1 MDNLGGYSDIIMKIT
16 YYIAHNEKDIFH
28 YGFYE
33 EDESFETGQP
43 IVETFDDKEK
53 WIERMNEL
61 KIEHN
66 DKEID

>member
-1 MDNLGGYSDIIMKIT
+1 MKTT
-16 YYIAHNEKDIFH
+16 YYIAHNGKDIFH

-33 EDESFETGQP
+33 EGESFETGQP

-66 DKEID
+66 E